1 MEEENDWKVSNQNR
15 KNGKKRFLRQI
26 IVFFISIFI
35 IVIAVLIGLVI
46 YNNKPGEVIES
57 NDIIENKS
65 ENTNTVQE
73 NIEKVSLDEKIYSI
87 EDKDFY
93 FEEEEE
99 NEDNGIKLY
108 EYDNT
113 NSKYAEIYYHLNTY
127 LTDPAYNYIIEAK
140 NEEGKSLLL
149 NERENSVS
157 EREVVGGVTSSI
169 KIDKENLGAKIDIT
183 VKEMCEHSARSRTLE
198 RKANVTLDLNKDLE
212 EQEKVDF
219 SSNTATYE
227 LEDIKFEV
235 YKDENVEKDSYIMV
249 SPNCRRINYSISLST
264 QYGNRIVS
272 EENVS
277 FYAINNVNNLSLD
290 DAFDIE
296 KQILEKVG
304 NYGLSDQYNLIVS
317 SGNSE
322 VTNEFEITFEDMKK
336 LIEGN
341 EINVNGK
348 RITAQDVLGEGES
361 LKIGDSSKVTIANG
375 IKAIKYNYKTE
386 ADRTNYMFILNEFI
400 YYIQVPNNEKY
411 ETNVNLFLDSLSQ
424 K

>member
-1 MEEENDWKVSNQNR
+1 MEEENDWKVSNQN
-15 KNGKKRFLRQI
+15 KKTGKKRFLRQI

-35 IVIAVLIGLVI
+35 IAIAVLIGLVI

-65 ENTNTVQE
+65 ENTNTVEE
-73 NIEKVSLDEKIYSI
+73 NLEKVSLDEKIYSI

-93 FEEEEE
+93 FEDEEE

-127 LTDPAYNYIIEAK
+127 LTDPSYSYIIEVK

-219 SSNTATYE
+219 SNNTATYE

-235 YKDENVEKDSYIMV
+235 YKDENVGKDSYIMV

-272 EENVS
+272 EEHIS
-277 FYAINNVNNLSLD
+277 FYAINNINNLSLD

-317 SGNSE
+317 NGNSE
-322 VTNEFEITFEDMKK
+322 VTSEFEITFEDMKK

-348 RITAQDVLGEGES
+348 RITAQDVLGESES

-386 ADRTNYMFILNEFI
+386 TDRTNYMFILNEYI

-411 ETNVNLFLDSLSQ
+411 EENVNLFLDSLSQ

>member
-1 MEEENDWKVSNQNR
+1 MEEENDWKVSNQN
-15 KNGKKRFLRQI
+15 KKTGKKRFLRQI

-35 IVIAVLIGLVI
+35 IAIAVLIGLVI

-65 ENTNTVQE
+65 ENTNTVEE
-73 NIEKVSLDEKIYSI
+73 NLEKVSLDEKIYSI

-93 FEEEEE
+93 FEDEEE

-127 LTDPAYNYIIEAK
+127 LTDPSYSYIIEAK

-235 YKDENVEKDSYIMV
+235 YKDENVGKDSYIMV

-272 EENVS
+272 EEHIS
-277 FYAINNVNNLSLD
+277 FYAINNINNLSLD

-317 SGNSE
+317 NGNSE
-322 VTNEFEITFEDMKK
+322 VTSEFEITFEDMKK

-348 RITAQDVLGEGES
+348 RITAQDVLGESES

-386 ADRTNYMFILNEFI
+386 TDRTNYMFILNEYI

-411 ETNVNLFLDSLSQ
+411 EENVNLFLDSLSQ